1 MYNEICTII
10 NKLKSN
16 KAASTDNIPPEFIK
30 SGGRT
35 SKQKP
40 YTLILKIWDKE
51 QLPTQWN

>member
-16 KAASTDNIPPEFIK
+16 KAAGIDNVTTEFIK

-51 QLPTQWN
+51 QLLTQ